1 MALGSLLVAMEA
13 NDFVL
18 TTASN
23 WSRLMDELRKNVLEP
38 RMANGTIMVDLRPG
52 QW

>member
-1 MALGSLLVAMEA
+1 MEA

-23 WSRLMDELRKNVLEP
+23 WSRLMDELRGSILAD
-38 RMANGTIMVDLRPG
+38 RAATALLVDLKPG
-52 QW
+52 EW